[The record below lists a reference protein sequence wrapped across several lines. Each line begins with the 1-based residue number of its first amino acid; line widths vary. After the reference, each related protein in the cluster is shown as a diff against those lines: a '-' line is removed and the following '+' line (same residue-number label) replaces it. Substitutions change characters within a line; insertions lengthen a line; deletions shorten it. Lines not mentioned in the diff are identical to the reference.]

1 MNSKILLCLAV
12 TGIKPFSLCTAQNK
26 FSLTS
31 ENLANILEHHE
42 RDVKYFFRAG
52 AGNAGETI
60 TNPVLASRCDS
71 SPVID
76 LTPHHPDLN
85 SFWIGRSNTTTGLKP
100 RREGELLD
108 DFRELFE

>member
-1 MNSKILLCLAV
+1 MSA
-12 TGIKPFSLCTAQNK
+12 
-26 FSLTS
+26 TS
-31 ENLANILEHHE
+31 SN
-42 RDVKYFFRAG
+42 FFRAG
-52 AGNAGETI
+52 VGNAGETI
-60 TNPVLASRCDS
+60 TTPVLASRCDS

-108 DFRELFE
+108 DFRELFEIVDEEPQLEVARFIVGRTKDRGGMDGSHDVGCKS